1 MLVNTRYFGE
11 IDLNEDKIIEF
22 ESGIMGFE
30 EFKKYT
36 ILYDIEENEA
46 PSISWL
52 QSIDEPGLALPV
64 ISPVYINR
72 EYNPTVEDEL
82 LKPLGE
88 INDDNLAILLIM
100 NVPSDI
106 KNMTVNLKAPIVIN
120 SDSKKGR
127 QIIVENQD
135 YEIRYNIY
143 DAIQKMKSAKG
154 AE

>member
-11 IDLNEDKIIEF
+11 VDLAEDKIITF
-22 ESGIMGFE
+22 EDGLMGFE
-30 EFKKYT
+30 DYKKYT
-36 ILYDIEENEA
+36 ILYDIDEEGA

-52 QSIDEPGLALPV
+52 QSIDEPSLALP
-64 ISPVYINR
+64 IINPIFINK

-82 LKPLGE
+82 LKPLGD
-88 INDDNLAILLIM
+88 INEENLAILLIM

-106 KNMTVNLKAPIVIN
+106 SKMTVNLKAPIIIN
-120 SDSKKGR
+120 SDTKKGR

-143 DAIQKMKSAKG
+143 DVIQNMKSAKG
-154 AE
+154 AK